1 MNRFK
6 DTRYYKRI
14 KTSILLLRLGIL
26 INSYAG
32 CIALMSFI
40 TGATIAGAIG
50 KELSWYE
57 KAEGIISI
65 VLDETYSQR
74 LARKRNKL
82 KFQEKLEEIAKNNNK

>member
-1 MNRFK
+1 MNKFK
-6 DTRYYKRI
+6 DTRYYNRI

-26 INSYAG
+26 IISYAG

-57 KAEGIISI
+57 KVEGIIAIVYVSI
-65 VLDETYSQR
+65 VCMYFIR
-74 LARKRNKL
+74 LRTL
-82 KFQEKLEEIAKNNNK
+82 KILYKLEIKWVKLSL

>member
-1 MNRFK
+1 MNKFK

-26 INSYAG
+26 INSYVG

-50 KELSWYE
+50 KELPWYE
-57 KAEGIISI
+57 KVEGIIAI
-65 VLDETYSQR
+65 VFVSMVCIYFIRFRVFKILY
-74 LARKRNKL
+74 KL
-82 KFQEKLEEIAKNNNK
+82 VNE

>member
-1 MNRFK
+1 MNKFK

-26 INSYAG
+26 IISYAG

-57 KAEGIISI
+57 KVEGIIAIVYVSI
-65 VLDETYSQR
+65 VCMYFIR
-74 LARKRNKL
+74 LRTL
-82 KFQEKLEEIAKNNNK
+82 KILYKLEIK

>member
-1 MNRFK
+1 MNKFK

-26 INSYAG
+26 IISYAG

-50 KELSWYE
+50 KELSWDE
-57 KAEGIISI
+57 KVEGIIAIVYVSI
-65 VLDETYSQR
+65 VCMYFIR
-74 LARKRNKL
+74 LRTL
-82 KFQEKLEEIAKNNNK
+82 KILYKLEIK